1 MPCCRCALVGQDGQV
16 QEGWRSGAW
25 QGGRLAGLCVAL
37 WGWVGASQREA
48 QPVSA
53 SQAILKRGLKSS
65 CTVIPLMK
73 KDHRDNLEFFLGNV
87 GRLHLMGCV
96 PSPCLTPGSP
106 SATGWP

>member
-1 MPCCRCALVGQDGQV
+1 M
-16 QEGWRSGAW
+16 
-25 QGGRLAGLCVAL
+25 AL

-96 PSPCLTPGSP
+96 PSPCLTLGAPQP
-106 SATGWP
+106 